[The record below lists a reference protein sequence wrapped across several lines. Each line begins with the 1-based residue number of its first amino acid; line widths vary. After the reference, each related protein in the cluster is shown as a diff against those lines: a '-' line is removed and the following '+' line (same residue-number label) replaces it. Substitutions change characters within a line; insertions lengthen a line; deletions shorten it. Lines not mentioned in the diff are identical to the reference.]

1 MYFSVKQPIKIAGKT
16 FQPCICYTL
25 TEFFKPN
32 IEKLV
37 SEDKATLYENPVS
50 FQNGKIISAG
60 LASASLFVEEE
71 KKKAKASKSKISKAE
86 TKESVKEET
95 EKIEIALEEDET
107 GGF

>member
-32 IEKLV
+32 VEKLV
-37 SEDKATLYENPVS
+37 NEDKATFYENPVS
-50 FQNGKIISAG
+50 FQNGKIISPG
-60 LASASLFVEEE
+60 IASASLFVEEE
-71 KKKAKASKSKISKAE
+71 KKKAKISKTKISKAE
-86 TKESVKEET
+86 IKESVKEEP
-95 EKIEIALEEDET
+95 EKIETVSEEDET

>member
-32 IEKLV
+32 VEKLV
-37 SEDKATLYENPVS
+37 SEDKATFYENPVS
-50 FQNGKIISAG
+50 FQNGKIISPG
-60 LASASLFVEEE
+60 IASASIFVEEE
-71 KKKAKASKSKISKAE
+71 KKKAKISKSKSSKTE
-86 TKESVKEET
+86 IKESVKEEP
-95 EKIEIALEEDET
+95 EKIEIALEDET